1 MNGLSEIVLVYDL
14 FLFHFLFLFF
24 FLLCLLVTNLRYRN
38 KVENSNLCVCM
49 I

>member
-14 FLFHFLFLFF
+14 FLFHFLFL
-24 FLLCLLVTNLRYRN
+24 LLCLLVTNLRYRN